1 MRLTFL
7 SVVSVLLLSCGSSA
21 THQAL
26 VGNWI
31 EIMPANPEIIQGVTL
46 NADGTASSI
55 GMATLL
61 YEKWKLEDNDN
72 TLILYGKS
80 IGNGQ
85 TIDFS
90 DSLDIISV
98 TTDSLMVGKYDS
110 YRINYYKVS
119 NVADIKPFSVV
130 DSLRIN
136 PELGDVIERKF
147 QGLLPAADCPGIDY
161 TLELYNQPNSGDGV
175 FKLTMR
181 YLEAENGNDFT
192 ATSYGHQYTLR
203 GDAVNKDAT
212 VYQLIPFGS
221 GTPVNFLFIDG
232 DLELINVNLERANSK
247 LNYTLKLQ

>member
-7 SVVSVLLLSCGSSA
+7 SVVAVLLLSCGSST

-31 EIMPANPEIIQGVTL
+31 EIMPANPQITQGVTL

-80 IGNGQ
+80 VGNGQ
-85 TIDFS
+85 TLDFS
-90 DSLDIISV
+90 DSLDIIRV
-98 TTDSLMVGKYDS
+98 TADSLLVGKYDS
-110 YRINYYKVS
+110 YRINYYKVA
-119 NVADIKPFSVV
+119 NVADIKPFNVV

-136 PELGDVIERKF
+136 PELGDVMERKF
-147 QGLLPAADCPGIDY
+147 QGLLPAADGPGIDY
-161 TLELYNQPNSGDGV
+161 TLALYNQPNSGDGV
-175 FKLTMR
+175 FKLDMC
-181 YLEAENGNDFT
+181 YLEAENGTDFT
-192 ATSYGHQYTLR
+192 TTSYGRQYTLR
-203 GDAVNKDAT
+203 GDATNKDAV

-221 GTPVNFLFIDG
+221 GTPINLLFIDG
-232 DLELINVNLERANSK
+232 NLELINANFERANSK